1 MNKPVILCVDDEH
14 FILDSLKRML
24 RREFGK
30 SYQVE
35 LAENG
40 SGALE
45 VIHKCLAENS
55 EVVLVISDYM
65 MPRMK
70 GDELL
75 KKIHEICPKTIK
87 IMLTGQADIEGIRN
101 VVNYANLYRYLTKP
115 WQIEDLRLTIREALN
130 SYSQEQMLIETN
142 IQLQKANSDL
152 EKLNQEQAH
161 LIESLKQAEDK
172 YRRIFESALE
182 GVFQATPDGKYIS
195 ANPALARIY
204 GYDSPEDLING
215 IVNIEEQLYVDRG
228 QRQNFLELMD
238 KNHEVSGFESE
249 VYRKDGT
256 VIWISENARSVY
268 DQEGNFLYYQ
278 GFIEEITE
286 RKSAE
291 AERQQFIEDMFEV
304 NTNLE
309 IALSDLENALNLEV
323 ELKNSYGRFVPQ
335 EFIQLLH
342 KESILDVDIGNH
354 VQQEMSIVFSDIRDF
369 TSLSEAMSPEDNFK
383 FINAYLSRM
392 ETPIVE
398 NNGFIDKYIGDA
410 IMAIFHGSADNAL
423 QAAIAMLNELNS
435 YNETR
440 GRPGRP
446 KLKIGIGINT
456 GLMMIGTV
464 GGKNRMDSTVIS
476 DAVNLASRLEGLTKN
491 YQVPLLIS
499 EHTFL
504 RLQHDSNYQIRI
516 IDKVRVK
523 GKSERVSVFEVFNA
537 DPVSTRR
544 AKMQTKTVFEQGL
557 TYYYLQQFH
566 QSAEYFE
573 ECLRLCPED
582 KVAEIYFNQ
591 VIEYLYGKE

>member
-35 LAENG
+35 LAE
-40 SGALE
+40 SGHSALD
-45 VIHKCLAENS
+45 IIDNCLTENN

-75 KKIHEICPKTIK
+75 QKIHDICPKTIK

-130 SYSQEQMLIETN
+130 SYAQEQMLVETN
-142 IQLQKANSDL
+142 IQLQKVNDDL

-161 LIESLKQAEDK
+161 LIDSLKQAEDK

-182 GVFQATPDGKYIS
+182 GIFQSTPDGKYIS

-204 GYDSPEDLING
+204 GYDSPEDLINS
-215 IVNIEEQLYVDRG
+215 IINIEEQLYVDQER
-228 QRQNFLELMD
+228 REEFLELMT
-238 KNHEVSGFESE
+238 KNHEVAGFESQ

-256 VIWISENARSVY
+256 VIWISENARSVH
-268 DQEGNFLYYQ
+268 DEQGNLLFYQ
-278 GFIEEITE
+278 GFIEDITE

-309 IALSDLENALNLEV
+309 IALSDLENALNLEK
-323 ELKNSYGRFVPQ
+323 ELKNAYGRFVPQ
-335 EFIQLLH
+335 EFIQILH
-342 KESILDVDIGNH
+342 KDSILDVDIGNH
-354 VQQEMSIVFSDIRDF
+354 VQQEMSILFSDIRDF

-392 ETPIVE
+392 ELPIID
-398 NNGFIDKYIGDA
+398 NHGFIDKYIGDA
-410 IMAIFHGSADNAL
+410 IMAIFDGSADDAL
-423 QAAIAMLNELNS
+423 QAAITMLNELHS

-491 YQVPLLIS
+491 YKVPLLIS

-504 RLQHDSNYQIRI
+504 RLQHNYDYHIRI

-537 DPVSTRR
+537 DPEPMRVS
-544 AKMQTKTVFEQGL
+544 KLQTKTLFEQGL
-557 TYYYLQQFH
+557 AAYYLQQFH
-566 QSAEYFE
+566 QAAEYFE
-573 ECLRLCPED
+573 ECLRNCPED

-591 VIEYLYGKE
+591 VIEYLYGRE

>member
-35 LAENG
+35 LAE
-40 SGALE
+40 SGHSALG
-45 VIHKCLAENS
+45 IIDNCLTENN

-75 KKIHEICPKTIK
+75 KKIHDICPKTVK

-130 SYSQEQMLIETN
+130 SYAQEQMLVETN
-142 IQLQKANSDL
+142 IQLQKVNDDL

-161 LIESLKQAEDK
+161 LIDSLKQAEDK

-182 GVFQATPDGKYIS
+182 GIFQSTPDGKYIS

-204 GYDSPEDLING
+204 GYDSPEDLMNSVI
-215 IVNIEEQLYVDRG
+215 NIEEQLYVDQER
-228 QRQNFLELMD
+228 RKEFLELM
-238 KNHEVSGFESE
+238 NTNYEVAGFESQ

-256 VIWISENARSVY
+256 VIWVSENARSVH
-268 DQEGNFLYYQ
+268 DEQGNLLFYQ
-278 GFIEEITE
+278 GFIEDITE

-309 IALSDLENALNLEV
+309 IALSDLENALNLEK
-323 ELKNSYGRFVPQ
+323 ELKNAYGRFVPQ

-342 KESILDVDIGNH
+342 KDSILDVDIGNH
-354 VQQEMSIVFSDIRDF
+354 VQQEMSILFSDIRDF

-392 ETPIVE
+392 ELPIVE
-398 NNGFIDKYIGDA
+398 NHGFIDKYIGDA
-410 IMAIFHGSADNAL
+410 IMAIFDGSADDAL
-423 QAAIAMLNELNS
+423 QAAITMLNELHS

-491 YQVPLLIS
+491 YKVPLLIS

-504 RLQHDSNYQIRI
+504 RLQHSYDYQIRI

-537 DPVSTRR
+537 DPEPMRV
-544 AKMQTKTVFEQGL
+544 AKLQTKTLFEQGL
-557 TYYYLQQFH
+557 AAYYLQQFY
-566 QSAEYFE
+566 QAAEYFE
-573 ECLRLCPED
+573 ECLRNCPED

-591 VIEYLYGKE
+591 VIEYLYGRE

>member
-45 VIHKCLAENS
+45 VIHKCLAENN

-75 KKIHEICPKTIK
+75 QKIHEICPKTIK
-87 IMLTGQADIEGIRN
+87 IMLTGQADIEGIRK

-152 EKLNQEQAH
+152 ENLNQEQAH

-215 IVNIEEQLYVDRG
+215 IVNIEEQLYVDRE

-238 KNHEVSGFESE
+238 SNHEVSGFESE

-268 DQEGNFLYYQ
+268 DKEGNFLYYQ

-323 ELKNSYGRFVPQ
+323 ELKNAYGRFVPQ

-566 QSAEYFE
+566 QAAEYFE

>member
-30 SYQVE
+30 AYQVE
-35 LAENG
+35 LAESG
-40 SGALE
+40 GGALE
-45 VIHKCLAENS
+45 IIHKCLEEDN
-55 EVVLVISDYM
+55 EVVLVVSDYM

-75 KKIHEICPKTIK
+75 QKIHEICPKTIK
-87 IMLTGQADIEGIRN
+87 IMLTGQADIEGMRN

-130 SYSQEQMLIETN
+130 SYAQEQMLLDTN
-142 IQLQKANSDL
+142 VRLQQANTDL
-152 EKLNQEQAH
+152 EKLNQEQAY
-161 LIESLKQAEDK
+161 LIQSLQQAEDK

-182 GVFQATPDGKYIS
+182 GIFQSTPDGKYVS

-204 GYDSPEDLING
+204 GYDSPEELIKS
-215 IVNIEEQLYVDRG
+215 ITNIEEELYVDLE
-228 QRQNFLELMD
+228 QRKKFLDLMEE
-238 KNHEVSGFESE
+238 NHEVAGFESQ

-256 VIWISENARSVY
+256 IIWVSENARSVH
-268 DQEGNFLYYQ
+268 DQEGNILYYQ

-309 IALSDLENALNLEV
+309 IALSDLESALNLEV
-323 ELKNSYGRFVPQ
+323 ELKNAYGRFVPQ

-354 VQQEMSIVFSDIRDF
+354 VQQEMSILFSDIRDF

-392 ETPIVE
+392 ELPIVE

-410 IMAIFHGSADNAL
+410 IMAIFNGSADDAV
-423 QAAIAMLNELNS
+423 QAAIAMLEELHS

-446 KLKIGIGINT
+446 KLNIGIGINT

-491 YQVPLLIS
+491 YKVPLLIS

-504 RLQHDSNYQIRI
+504 RLHHDSRYQIRI

-537 DPVSTRR
+537 DPEPIRI
-544 AKMQTKTVFEQGL
+544 AKMRTKTIFEQGL
-557 TYYYLQQFH
+557 TYYYLQSFRQ
-566 QSAEYFE
+566 AITYFE
-573 ECLRLCPED
+573 ECIRICPED
-582 KVAEIYFNQ
+582 KVAQIYFNQ
-591 VIEYLYGKE
+591 VVEYLYGKE

>member
-1 MNKPVILCVDDEH
+1 MNKPVIICVDDEH

-30 SYQVE
+30 SYQIE

-40 SGALE
+40 HTALD
-45 VIHKCLAENS
+45 IIQKCVSENN

-75 KKIHEICPKTIK
+75 QKIHDICPKTIK

-130 SYSQEQMLIETN
+130 SYTQEQMLVETN
-142 IQLQKANSDL
+142 IQLQKANDDL
-152 EKLNQEQAH
+152 EKLNQEQSR
-161 LIESLKQAEDK
+161 LIKSLKQAEDK

-182 GVFQATPDGKYIS
+182 GIFQSTPDGKYIS

-204 GYDSPEDLING
+204 GYESPEDLINS
-215 IVNIEEQLYVDRG
+215 IVNIEEELYVDKER
-228 QRQNFLELMD
+228 RKEFLELMHQ
-238 KNHEVSGFESE
+238 NHEVSGFESQ

-256 VIWISENARSVY
+256 VIWISENARSVH
-268 DQEGNFLYYQ
+268 DSEGDLIFYQ

-286 RKSAE
+286 RKSSE

-323 ELKNSYGRFVPQ
+323 ELKNAYGRFVPQ
-335 EFIQLLH
+335 EFIQILH
-342 KESILDVDIGNH
+342 KESILDVEIGNH
-354 VQQEMSIVFSDIRDF
+354 VQQEMSILFSDIRDF
-369 TSLSEAMSPEDNFK
+369 TSLSETMSPEDNFK

-392 ETPIVE
+392 EPRIV
-398 NNGFIDKYIGDA
+398 NNKGFIDKYIGDA
-410 IMAIFHGSADNAL
+410 IMAIFDGHADDAV
-423 QAAIAMLNELNS
+423 QAAISMLKELHS

-446 KLKIGIGINT
+446 KLNIGIGINT

-491 YQVPLLIS
+491 YKVPLLIS

-504 RLQHDSNYQIRI
+504 RLHHNDDYQIRI

-537 DPVSTRR
+537 DPEPIRIT
-544 AKMQTKTVFEQGL
+544 KINTKTLFEQGL
-557 TYYYLQQFH
+557 ASYYLQHFH
-566 QSAEYFE
+566 EAAEYFE
-573 ECLRLCPED
+573 ECLRICPED
-582 KVAEIYFNQ
+582 KVAEIYFNR
-591 VIEYLYGKE
+591 VIEYLYGRQ

>member
-35 LAENG
+35 LAESGG
-40 SGALE
+40 SALD
-45 VIHKCLAENS
+45 IIQKCLEENN

-75 KKIHEICPKTIK
+75 QKIHEICPKTIK
-87 IMLTGQADIEGIRN
+87 IMLTGQADIEGMRN

-130 SYSQEQMLIETN
+130 SYAQEQMLIDTN
-142 IQLQKANSDL
+142 VRLQQANTDL
-152 EKLNQEQAH
+152 EKLNQEQAY

-182 GVFQATPDGKYIS
+182 GIFQSTPDGKYVS

-204 GYDSPEDLING
+204 GYNSPQDLIDS
-215 IVNIEEQLYVDRG
+215 ITNIEEELYVDLER
-228 QRQNFLELMD
+228 RKEFLELMQE
-238 KNHEVSGFESE
+238 NHEVAGFESQ

-256 VIWISENARSVY
+256 IIWISENARSVH
-268 DQEGNFLYYQ
+268 DQEGNLLYYQ

-323 ELKNSYGRFVPQ
+323 ELKNAYGRFVPQ

-354 VQQEMSIVFSDIRDF
+354 VQQEMSILFSDIRDF

-392 ETPIVE
+392 ELPIVE
-398 NNGFIDKYIGDA
+398 NHGFIDKYIGDA
-410 IMAIFHGSADNAL
+410 IMAIFNGSADDAV
-423 QAAIAMLNELNS
+423 QAAITMLEELHS

-446 KLKIGIGINT
+446 KLNIGIGINT

-491 YQVPLLIS
+491 YKVPLLIS

-504 RLQHDSNYQIRI
+504 RLHHDSRYQIRI

-537 DPVSTRR
+537 DPEPIRR
-544 AKMQTKTVFEQGL
+544 AKMETKTIFEQGL
-557 TYYYLQQFH
+557 TFYYLQSFH
-566 QSAEYFE
+566 QAISYFE
-573 ECLRLCPED
+573 ECIRICPED
-582 KVAEIYFNQ
+582 KVAQIYFNQ
-591 VIEYLYGKE
+591 VVEYLYGKE

>member
-1 MNKPVILCVDDEH
+1 MSSPVILCVDDEH

-30 SYQVE
+30 AYQVE
-35 LAENG
+35 LAEDGNE
-40 SGALE
+40 ALSI
-45 VIHKCLAENS
+45 VHKCLTESS

-75 KKIHEICPKTIK
+75 QKIHEIMPRTIK

-130 SYSQEQMLIETN
+130 SYAQEKMILETN
-142 IQLQKANSDL
+142 VQLQEANSAL

-161 LIESLKQAEDK
+161 LIESLRQAEDK

-182 GVFQATPDGKYIS
+182 GIFQSTPEGKYVS

-204 GYDSPEDLING
+204 GYDSPEDLMDNLT
-215 IVNIEEQLYVDRG
+215 NIENQLYVNRDR
-228 QRQNFLELMD
+228 RQEFIELMN
-238 KNHEVSGFESE
+238 KNHEVSGFESQ
-249 VYRKDGT
+249 VHRKDGT
-256 VIWISENARSVY
+256 IIWISENARSVY
-268 DQEGNFLYYQ
+268 DDQGNLLYYQ
-278 GFIEEITE
+278 GFIEEITQ
-286 RKSAE
+286 RKESE

-309 IALSDLENALNLEV
+309 IAMADLENALNLEV
-323 ELKNSYGRFVPQ
+323 ELKNAYGRFVPH
-335 EFIQLLH
+335 EFIHLLN
-342 KESILDVDIGNH
+342 KDSILEVNIGNH
-354 VQQEMSIVFSDIRDF
+354 VQQEMSILFSDIRDF
-369 TSLSEAMSPEDNFK
+369 TSLSEIMSPEDNFK

-392 ETPIVE
+392 EPAIVE
-398 NNGFIDKYIGDA
+398 NHGFIDKYIGDA
-410 IMAIFHGSADNAL
+410 IMALFAGNADDAVQAGIKML
-423 QAAIAMLNELNS
+423 QELHD

-446 KLKIGIGINT
+446 KLSIGIGINT
-456 GLMMIGTV
+456 GLMMVGTV
-464 GGKNRMDSTVIS
+464 GGQNRMDSTVIS

-491 YQVPLLIS
+491 YKVPLLIS

-504 RLQHDSNYQIRI
+504 RLQHSNDYEIRI

-523 GKSERVSVFEVFNA
+523 GKSERVSVFEIFNA
-537 DPVSTRR
+537 DPESIRI
-544 AKMQTKTVFEQGL
+544 AKSQTKTLFEQGL
-557 TYYYLQQFH
+557 TSYYLQQFY
-566 QSAEYFE
+566 QAAEQFE
-573 ECLRLCPED
+573 ECLRICPND
-582 KVAEIYFNQ
+582 KVAQIYFNQ
-591 VIEYLYGKE
+591 VIQYLYGNK

>member
-35 LAENG
+35 LAESGG
-40 SGALE
+40 SALDI
-45 VIHKCLAENS
+45 IHKCLEENN

-75 KKIHEICPKTIK
+75 QKIHEICPKTIK
-87 IMLTGQADIEGIRN
+87 IMLTGQADIEGMRN

-130 SYSQEQMLIETN
+130 SYAQEQMLIDTN
-142 IQLQKANSDL
+142 VRLQQANTDL
-152 EKLNQEQAH
+152 EKLNQEQAY

-182 GVFQATPDGKYIS
+182 GIFQSTPDGKYVS

-204 GYDSPEDLING
+204 GYNSPQDLIDS
-215 IVNIEEQLYVDRG
+215 ITNIEEELYVDLER
-228 QRQNFLELMD
+228 RKEFLELMQE
-238 KNHEVSGFESE
+238 NHEVAGFESQ

-256 VIWISENARSVY
+256 IIWISENARSVH
-268 DQEGNFLYYQ
+268 DQEGNILYYQ

-323 ELKNSYGRFVPQ
+323 ELKNAYGRFVPQ

-354 VQQEMSIVFSDIRDF
+354 VQQEMSILFSDIRDF

-392 ETPIVE
+392 ELPIVE
-398 NNGFIDKYIGDA
+398 NHGFIDKYIGDA
-410 IMAIFHGSADNAL
+410 IMAIFNGSADDAV
-423 QAAIAMLNELNS
+423 QAAIAMLEELHS

-446 KLKIGIGINT
+446 KLNIGIGINT

-491 YQVPLLIS
+491 YKVPLLIS

-504 RLQHDSNYQIRI
+504 RLHHDSSYQIRI

-537 DPVSTRR
+537 DPEPIRR
-544 AKMQTKTVFEQGL
+544 AKMQTKTIFEQGL
-557 TYYYLQQFH
+557 TFYYLQSFH
-566 QSAEYFE
+566 QAISYFE
-573 ECLRLCPED
+573 ECIRICPED
-582 KVAEIYFNQ
+582 KVAQIYFNQ
-591 VIEYLYGKE
+591 VVEYLYGKE

>member
-35 LAENG
+35 LAE
-40 SGALE
+40 SGHSALD
-45 VIHKCLAENS
+45 IIDNCLTENN

-75 KKIHEICPKTIK
+75 QKIHDICPKTIK

-130 SYSQEQMLIETN
+130 SYAQEQMLVETN
-142 IQLQKANSDL
+142 IQLQKVNDDL

-161 LIESLKQAEDK
+161 LIDSLKQAEDK

-182 GVFQATPDGKYIS
+182 GIFQSTPDGKYIS

-204 GYDSPEDLING
+204 GYDSPEDLMNSIM
-215 IVNIEEQLYVDRG
+215 NIEEQLYVDQER
-228 QRQNFLELMD
+228 RKEFLELMT
-238 KNHEVSGFESE
+238 KNHEVAGFESQ

-256 VIWISENARSVY
+256 VIWISENARSVH
-268 DQEGNFLYYQ
+268 DEQGNLLFYQ
-278 GFIEEITE
+278 GFIEDITE

-309 IALSDLENALNLEV
+309 IALSDLENALNLEK
-323 ELKNSYGRFVPQ
+323 ELKNAYGRFVPQ
-335 EFIQLLH
+335 EFIQILH
-342 KESILDVDIGNH
+342 KDSILDVDIGNH
-354 VQQEMSIVFSDIRDF
+354 VQQEMSILFSDIRDF

-392 ETPIVE
+392 EPRIVE

-410 IMAIFHGSADNAL
+410 IMAIFDGSADDAV
-423 QAAIAMLNELNS
+423 QAAITMLNELHS

-491 YQVPLLIS
+491 YKVPLLIS

-504 RLQHDSNYQIRI
+504 RLQHSYDYHIRI

-537 DPVSTRR
+537 DPEPMRF
-544 AKMQTKTVFEQGL
+544 AKLQTKTLFEQGL
-557 TYYYLQQFH
+557 AAYYLQQFH
-566 QSAEYFE
+566 QAAAYFE
-573 ECLRLCPED
+573 ECLRNCPED